1 MKKMMMMVA
10 VALMTAMSVNAQ
22 SENLKNELSLS
33 YGFGSTAQMGSGLG
47 EGLSLVFSDTEYD
60 DGAILGPISVEY
72 FRHFNNP
79 RLAVGGFVSYSKW
92 DSDIQKKGGNHEKV
106 GERNRSYIAVMPAIK
121 WYWVNKNSFGLYS
134 KGAVGAAFLNST
146 EKDLATN
153 TSKDESST
161 HFMYQL
167 SFLGVEFGNK
177 FRGFAEAGI
186 GEQGFLQAG
195 IRYKF

>member
-22 SENLKNELSLS
+22 SENMKNELSLS
-33 YGFGSTAQMGSGLG
+33 YGFGSTSQLGSGIG
-47 EGLSLVFSDTEYD
+47 EGLSLIFSDTEYD
-60 DGAILGPISVEY
+60 DGFILGPISVEY
-72 FRHFNNP
+72 FRHLNNP
-79 RLAVGGFVSYSKW
+79 KLAIGGFVSYSKW
-92 DSDIQKKGGNHEKV
+92 DSDIQKKSGNHEKA
-106 GERNRSYIAVMPAIK
+106 GERNRNYIAVMPAIK
-121 WYWVNKNSFGLYS
+121 YYWVNKNSFGLYS
-134 KGAVGAAFLNST
+134 KAAVGAAFLNST

-167 SFLGVEFGNK
+167 SFIGAEFGK
-177 FRGFAEAGI
+177 QFRGFAEVGF
-186 GEQGFLQAG
+186 GEQGFIQAG

>member
-1 MKKMMMMVA
+1 MMMMVA

-33 YGFGSTAQMGSGLG
+33 YGFGSTSQLGSGIG
-47 EGLSLVFSDTEYD
+47 EGLSLIFSDTEYN
-60 DGAILGPISVEY
+60 DGSILGPVSVEY
-72 FRHFNNP
+72 FRHLNNP
-79 RLAVGGFVSYSKW
+79 KLAVGGFVSYSKW

-106 GERNRSYIAVMPAIK
+106 GERNRNYIAVMPGIK
-121 WYWVNKNSFGLYS
+121 YYWVNNNSFGLYS
-134 KGAVGAAFLNST
+134 KAAVGAAFLKST

-161 HFMYQL
+161 HFMFQA
-167 SFLGVEFGNK
+167 SFLGAEFGNQ
-177 FRGFAEAGI
+177 FRGFAEVGV
-186 GEQGFLQAG
+186 GEQGFIQAG